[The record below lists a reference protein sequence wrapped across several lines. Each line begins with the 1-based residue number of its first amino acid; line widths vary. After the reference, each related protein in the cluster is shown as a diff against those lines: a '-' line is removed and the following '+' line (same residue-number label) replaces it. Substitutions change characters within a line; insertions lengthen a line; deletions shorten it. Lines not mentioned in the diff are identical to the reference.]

1 MKQIANK
8 NARRYVQN
16 LELFKGSNLFSE
28 TLGDYYVVYSYG
40 HHYPMLVHN
49 KKTDQWYRNK
59 DRYSVTTS
67 KQIGQCTPYN
77 VDLMEL
83 PTRELKDIIDAAER
97 C

>member
-8 NARRYVQN
+8 DARHYVQN

-28 TLGDYYVVYSYG
+28 TVGEYYVVYSYG

-59 DRYSVTTS
+59 GRYSVSTS
-67 KQIGQCTPYN
+67 KQLGQCTPYD
-77 VDLMEL
+77 VAFIEAS
-83 PTRELKDIIDAAER
+83 TEELKAMLNNAKV
-97 C
+97 

>member
-28 TLGDYYVVYSYG
+28 TRGEYYVVYSYG

-59 DRYSVTTS
+59 DRYSVSTS
-67 KQIGQCTPYN
+67 KQIGQCAPYD
-77 VDLMEL
+77 VAFIDASTE
-83 PTRELKDIIDAAER
+83 ELKTMLNNAKV
-97 C
+97 

>member
-28 TLGDYYVVYSYG
+28 TIGEYYVVYSYG
-40 HHYPMLVHN
+40 HYYPMLVHN
-49 KKTDQWYRNK
+49 KKTDQWFRNK

-67 KQIGQCTPYN
+67 KQMGQCTPYD
-77 VDLMEL
+77 VAFIDASTE
-83 PTRELKDIIDAAER
+83 ELKSMLNNAKV
-97 C
+97 

>member
-28 TLGDYYVVYSYG
+28 TRGEYYVVYSYG

-67 KQIGQCTPYN
+67 KQMGQCTPYD
-77 VDLMEL
+77 VAFIDASTE
-83 PTRELKDIIDAAER
+83 ELKTMLNNAKV
-97 C
+97 

>member
-8 NARRYVQN
+8 RARQYVQN

-40 HHYPMLVHN
+40 YHYPMLVHN

-67 KQIGQCTPYN
+67 KQLGQCTPYD
-77 VDLMEL
+77 VAFIDAS
-83 PTRELKDIIDAAER
+83 TKELKAVLNNAKV
-97 C
+97 

>member
-8 NARRYVQN
+8 NARDYVQN

-28 TLGDYYVVYSYG
+28 TVGEYYVVYSYG

-59 DRYSVTTS
+59 DRYSVSTS
-67 KQIGQCTPYN
+67 KQLGQCTPYD
-77 VDLMEL
+77 VDLTEL
-83 PTRELKDIIDAAER
+83 TTRELKDMLNNAKV
-97 C
+97 